1 MARFVRT
8 GYCESCGLEYIVT
21 GTGANPDN
29 ETQQAL
35 SLECSCGGKIRV
47 HVPGSADRAQLR
59 VEPRSE

>member
-1 MARFVRT
+1 
-8 GYCESCGLEYIVT
+8 VT